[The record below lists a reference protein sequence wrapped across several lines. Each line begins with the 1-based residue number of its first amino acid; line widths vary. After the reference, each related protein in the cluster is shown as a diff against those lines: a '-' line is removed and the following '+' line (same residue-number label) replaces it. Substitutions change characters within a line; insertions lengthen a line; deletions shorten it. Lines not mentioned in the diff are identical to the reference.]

1 MNNEYPRDPGQ
12 QRDQR
17 DPRDTRDTRDPR
29 DTSQDRGRGGR
40 GGYGGGGGGRGHG
53 GHGGHGGA
61 GGDRR
66 GIPLSDLDPTTTE
79 ASRKVIGASID
90 VHRTLGPG
98 FDRSAYFGALCSEL
112 DALSVKYAVDHNF
125 AVMYKDKKVGEIASD
140 LFVENLFLVKV
151 SATPGPVGTPERM
164 SLRAQLKAANL
175 ELGLIIN
182 FAERRLKDGLVRVV
196 NIDKIRAER
205 GIGLEDE
212 EGGTSTGDGS
222 THDFDDNA

>member
-1 MNNEYPRDPGQ
+1 MNNEYPRDPSQ
-12 QRDQR
+12 QR
-17 DPRDTRDTRDPR
+17 DPRDG
-29 DTSQDRGRGGR
+29 SQDRGRGGR
-40 GGYGGGGGGRGHG
+40 GGYGGGGGGWGGRGHG
-53 GHGGHGGA
+53 GHGGHGGGGGG

-98 FDRSAYFGALCSEL
+98 FDRSAYFGALRSEL
-112 DALSVKYAVDHNF
+112 DALNVKYAVDHNF

-212 EGGTSTGDGS
+212 EGGSGGGDGS
-222 THDFDDNA
+222 MHDFDDNA

>member
-1 MNNEYPRDPGQ
+1 MNNEYPRDS
-12 QRDQR
+12 RDS
-17 DPRDTRDTRDPR
+17 RDTRDTRDP
-29 DTSQDRGRGGR
+29 SQDRGRGGPR
-40 GGYGGGGGGRGHG
+40 GQGGGYGGGGGGRGGHGG
-53 GHGGHGGA
+53 GHGGHG

-98 FDRSAYFGALCSEL
+98 FDRSAYFGALRSEL
-112 DALSVKYAVDHNF
+112 DALGVKYAVDHNF

-140 LFVENLFLVKV
+140 LFVENLFLVKI

-212 EGGTSTGDGS
+212 EGGSGGGDGS
-222 THDFDDNA
+222 MHDFDEGP